1 MPVPQRVPAREGH
14 GVEGDATQARR
25 VHRGSL
31 LLQQAPRG
39 DPGGHDL
46 PRGLRR
52 RGRTDG
58 GPEEGGTRVVPRHAG
73 AANGGEFDARHERG
87 RVEPQRG
94 DGARD
99 RAVRHGPLHHA
110 RRRDRRVRRGPRR
123 PRPARQ
129 RLADQVGFPR
139 VPLLGIRGA
148 EVRPARGRQG
158 EDGGEDGEGCHRRAG
173 EEEDG
178 RAVSQDGRGRAG
190 GYGPAVE
197 RRGGEVGQSAVRRG
211 ARKRRADLPRASL
224 QRRVTRSWR

>member
-1 MPVPQRVPAREGH
+1 MAPDQTGGLGACHAARRLRGARGGVRGVQLQGWVRSQERQAARRGVDAVVHQHQHARNMPVPQRFPAREGH
-14 GVEGDATQARR
+14 GVEGDAAQARR

-52 RGRTDG
+52 HGRTDG
-58 GPEEGGTRVVPRHAG
+58 GFEKGRTRVVPRHAG
-73 AANGGEFDARHERG
+73 AANGGEFDAGHERG

-123 PRPARQ
+123 PRAARQ
-129 RLADQVGFPR
+129 RVADQVGFSR
-139 VPLLGIRGA
+139 VPLLG
-148 EVRPARGRQG
+148 V
-158 EDGGEDGEGCHRRAG
+158 
-173 EEEDG
+173 
-178 RAVSQDGRGRAG
+178 
-190 GYGPAVE
+190 
-197 RRGGEVGQSAVRRG
+197 
-211 ARKRRADLPRASL
+211 
-224 QRRVTRSWR
+224 